1 MSHVDSYGQGE
12 TRFSLK
18 RQEAVEHLHQIRARL
33 QEVHVRTMS
42 VDGGMESGNMLIA
55 QAALDDAMNVEEQ
68 DLSEEQADLAQVK
81 EH

>member
-1 MSHVDSYGQGE
+1 
-12 TRFSLK
+12 
-18 RQEAVEHLHQIRARL
+18 
-33 QEVHVRTMS
+33 MS